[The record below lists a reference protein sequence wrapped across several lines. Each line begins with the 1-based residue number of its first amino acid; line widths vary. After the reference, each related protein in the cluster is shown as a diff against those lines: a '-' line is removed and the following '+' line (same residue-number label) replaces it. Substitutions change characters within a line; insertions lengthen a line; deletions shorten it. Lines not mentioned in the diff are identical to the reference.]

1 MTKPI
6 ELNKIETVIDYFK
19 NNLFIIEEKM
29 ITKKDYKQ
37 FIDLVYSCIKS
48 GFEHKELRECPV
60 YFKFKPDGEIYT
72 LQLRHFLTNLF
83 FWEPLIELDAR
94 DLINEAYIVDTS
106 KLSSDYIKNYI
117 DKMIVVPYRSKIS
130 NKKLNK
136 ILHDLIYNLSTISTD
151 FNILLGLTMNIEAFI
166 DVANKNKRFDEII
179 HTKLDP
185 SWQPSKIESHLNDLM
200 NEEISILMSEE
211 NVLRPILRSGTG
223 IKSKQLSEFSIS
235 GGLKPDLAGNTIP
248 QPINSNLV
256 VGGLGNVSNYFIDSI
271 GGRKSLIMNKSVM
284 GKSGHFA
291 RKNMLLV
298 SNINLRKDDKMC
310 NSVHPI
316 TMEIKTPT
324 HLKRLVGRYYRTFGQ
339 HTYKI
344 LTGNETELIGQKILI
359 KSPITCTSKHGICR
373 GCYGDVL
380 FHTNKNDVGVGAF
393 AGAII
398 TNPISQAVLSSKHL
412 LTTTSEKM
420 EFPKEFND
428 FFTLSANEIML
439 NVDNDNINLSDYSL
453 VIISDN
459 IVTISELNEG
469 EINEFVTIF
478 HIKNNK
484 TGDYI
489 EIFEKDRKDMYLS
502 PELIS
507 AMGINK
513 KNKKV
518 YEINLMD
525 IPDDIRLFLMEIE
538 NNELTRPLYS
548 IMGLLDTKEH
558 RREIGIETID
568 DMAQK
573 MLDLLIESKI
583 NVMSVHGEVMINPL
597 VRSIDDILERP
608 DFRRYDA
615 KEDTQILTVSAALE
629 KHPSVLIGLSFQY
642 LGRQLLNP
650 LTFKKRGKSFIDPF
664 FKERP

>member
-1 MTKPI
+1 MT
-6 ELNKIETVIDYFK
+6 
-19 NNLFIIEEKM
+19 NNNHDDVKAIIEHFNNNVIIIEDKM
-29 ITKKDYKQ
+29 HSKKDYHN
-37 FIDLVYSCIKS
+37 FIDEVYDYIKA

-60 YFKFKPDGEIYT
+60 YFKFNSEGNIYT

-83 FWEPLIELDAR
+83 FWEPLLELDSQ
-94 DLINEAYIVDTS
+94 DLLSESYIVDTS
-106 KLSSDYIKNYI
+106 RLSSGYIKKYI
-117 DKMIVVPYRSKIS
+117 DEMIVIPFRSKIS

-136 ILHDLIYNLSTISTD
+136 ILHDLIFNLSRISTD
-151 FNILLGLTMNIEAFI
+151 FNIILGLTMNIEAFI
-166 DVANKNKRFDEII
+166 DVANKNERFDEII

-185 SWQPSKIESHLNDLM
+185 SWQPNEIEAHLDELL
-200 NEEISILMSEE
+200 NEELEILMTEE
-211 NVLRPILRSGTG
+211 NILRPILRSGTG
-223 IKSKQLSEFSIS
+223 IKAKQLSEFSIS
-235 GGLKPDLAGNTIP
+235 GGLKPDLSGNTIP

-256 VGGLGNVSNYFIDSI
+256 VGGLSNVSNYFIDSI

-298 SNINLRKDDKMC
+298 SDIKLRDDDKTC
-310 NSVHPI
+310 NSLHPI
-316 TMEIKTPT
+316 TIEIKTPT
-324 HLKRLVGRYYRTFGQ
+324 HLKRLVGRYYRTPGQ
-339 HTYKI
+339 HNYRL
-344 LTGNETELIGQKILI
+344 LTGEETELIGQKILI
-359 KSPITCTSKHGICR
+359 KSPITCASKHGICR
-373 GCYGDVL
+373 ECYGDVL
-380 FHTNKNDVGVGAF
+380 FHTNRNGVGIGSF

-420 EFPKEFND
+420 EFPKEFFT

-439 NVDNDNINLSDYSL
+439 NVDNDDINLADYSL

-478 HIKNNK
+478 HVKNNK
-484 TGDYI
+484 TGEYI
-489 EIFEKDRKDMYLS
+489 EISEKDRKDMYLS

-518 YEINLMD
+518 YEINFME
-525 IPDDIRLFLMEIE
+525 IPDDIRLFLLEIE

-548 IMGLLDTKEH
+548 IMGLLDTKDH
-558 RREIGIETID
+558 RRELEIYTVD

-583 NVMSVHGEVMINPL
+583 NVMSVHGEVMIHPL
-597 VRSIDDILERP
+597 VRSIQDILERP
-608 DFRRYDA
+608 NFKRYDA
-615 KEDTQILTVSAALE
+615 SEDTQILTVSAALE
-629 KHPSVLIGLSFQY
+629 KHPSVLVGLSFQY

-650 LTFKKRGKSFIDPF
+650 LTFKKKAKSFIDPF